1 MDRRSFIGGVSKK
14 MLATLVLSSAHLVQV
29 AVAQNQPAQPSIS
42 CALQK
47 SGAEYKGVCEI
58 PCQIQAFLAV
68 TVLGA
73 DANCTA
79 PPRRRAAVLSRTEK
93 GAGWLG
99 EMEGLYPADPRRF
112 EIVDKTSTAAGIAKT
127 PFGWF
132 ALRSFE
138 LREDAMNMEIA
149 IDKLLPPTADDIRI
163 IKRALELLADASTW
177 NRRDD
182 RNCPP
187 NALQL
192 SLFCAL
198 NQATIE
204 VSGGIH
210 YRQPAGYAVRQ
221 VLDEVGGNRVAKHRL
236 MDYNNHPDTTLED
249 IHNLLRTAQSR
260 LEKQMHQ

>member
-1 MDRRSFIGGVSKK
+1 M
-14 MLATLVLSSAHLVQV
+14 
-29 AVAQNQPAQPSIS
+29 
-42 CALQK
+42 LQK
-47 SGAEYKGVCEI
+47 LFGVVGMSVLLGTGVLAQEPAKESVITCKLQNSGLDYKGSCEV
-58 PCQIQAFLAV
+58 PCQIQAFHAV
-68 TVLGA
+68 TVLGYEG
-73 DANCTA
+73 NCTA
-79 PPRRRAAVLSRTEK
+79 PPRSRAVFLSRTEK
-93 GAGWLG
+93 GNGWLG
-99 EMEGLYPADPRRF
+99 EMEGLHREDPRRF
-112 EIVDKTSTAAGIAKT
+112 EIVDKTSTATGIAKT
-127 PFGWF
+127 PSGWF

-138 LREDAMNMEIA
+138 LRGNAMYMEIA

-163 IKRALELLADASTW
+163 IKRALELLADTTNW

-182 RNCPP
+182 RKCQA

-210 YRQPAGYAVRQ
+210 YRQPAAQAVRQ
-221 VLDEVGGNRVAKHRL
+221 VLNEVGGNRVQKHRL

-260 LEKQMHQ
+260 LEKQIRQ